1 SAESVYELAKGIEKA
16 KMDQYE
22 ELKVNTGRKDSDGN
36 DIYELPPTVMII
48 DSVATMFSSKI
59 VDEDVM
65 GGQMDVTAQ
74 AKTNNQTI
82 KRLSGSSTLSN
93 GNIIIIA
100 VNHITTKIDINPM
113 QKAPADINYL
123 KNTESVPGGSSFLY
137 MANSMI
143 KINPKDK
150 LDPEGSSN
158 QQKFGIKGYV
168 SEIEII
174 KSRTSEA
181 GRKVPIIYSQ
191 KDGFLN
197 SLTNLNILKE
207 LNLLKGSPR
216 SYYIE
221 GKEDVKFTMKKFKSI
236 YEENTEFAEF
246 FDNYMKDVLR
256 ELIPDQGKLDNEEAV
271 NSEDGSTENLTFKVV
286 NEEEGIYK
294 GCDGKYYDE
303 DRNEI
308 EVEEE

>member
-1 SAESVYELAKGIEKA
+1 
-16 KMDQYE
+16 
-22 ELKVNTGRKDSDGN
+22 
-36 DIYELPPTVMII
+36 
-48 DSVATMFSSKI
+48 
-59 VDEDVM
+59 
-65 GGQMDVTAQ
+65 
-74 AKTNNQTI
+74 
-82 KRLSGSSTLSN
+82 
-93 GNIIIIA
+93 
-100 VNHITTKIDINPM
+100 
-113 QKAPADINYL
+113 
-123 KNTESVPGGSSFLY
+123 

-197 SLTNLNILKE
+197 SLTNVNILKE

-294 GCDGKYYDE
+294 GSDGKYYDE